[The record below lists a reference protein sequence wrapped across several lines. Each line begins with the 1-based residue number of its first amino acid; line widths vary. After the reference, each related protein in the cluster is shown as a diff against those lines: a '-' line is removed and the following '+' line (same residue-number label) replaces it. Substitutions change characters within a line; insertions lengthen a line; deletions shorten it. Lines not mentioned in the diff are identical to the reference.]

1 MKKKLLIV
9 AMLVVLALSLFA
21 VSVSAE
27 ENVPE
32 VTHSYY
38 LVQSLDSEAAL
49 ALNAEGKTNLVVYA
63 DLIGSTLEKTNNE
76 TTKSVFFGAFA
87 EGSHVEIILAE
98 DIFVPKTIVPTDI
111 GILIN
116 TAITVTIKYNGFA
129 HYIDNS
135 SSSGSNGIIL
145 RNRQAKIRLIG
156 TKGKD
161 LANGGIS
168 DNYKNPSGDIAEGNF
183 NCANSNLDVF
193 KYANDY
199 VTAVQGTVYV
209 ENVRSYTGRALVKSN
224 SGAGLFEFYD
234 CALYSPNNYA
244 IDIMGNDAKTIIFE
258 NGRCQG
264 IEFHSALT
272 GSRFKNVIVT
282 GAGVVMDCWNFTG
295 QVWEFEGCTIN
306 QVKTGSGRTHLY
318 FTGCTFDEKTL
329 FLGADG
335 GGACYLYVITK
346 PTCTEAGSRYYYYG
360 NDKRENA
367 DVIATKANDDQYP
380 IDNPALGHGFDADNI
395 TNIEYKNGF
404 MSAGLCTSNCV
415 RCNEA
420 GVTEKEASASPLF
433 NCLGYSKPEDGSIG
447 VAVTFK
453 ISKDAI
459 AVYEAVTGASLEYGA
474 VAAAYDNLGDKTIL
488 DSNGDATKLDKGG
501 VIKAQI
507 NQEKISTLS
516 LKITGFTKEEHK
528 DTKLVLG
535 AYVIEAKESAK
546 SVSYL
551 QASSAESGLYSYI
564 TYNTIEA

>member
-1 MKKKLLIV
+1 MKRKLLIV
-9 AMLVVLALSLFA
+9 AMLVVLALSLF
-21 VSVSAE
+21 VISVSAE

-76 TTKSVFFGAFA
+76 TTKSVFFGDFA
-87 EGSHVEIILAE
+87 EGSHIEIILAE
-98 DIFVPKTIVPTDI
+98 DIFVPKTIVPSNM

-161 LANGGIS
+161 LADGGIS
-168 DNYKNPSGDIAEGNF
+168 DNYKRPSGDIANGDF
-183 NCANSNLDVF
+183 KCDNSNLDVF
-193 KYANDY
+193 KYAGEY
-199 VTAVQGTVYV
+199 VAAAQGTVYV
-209 ENVRSYTGRALVKSN
+209 ENVRSYTGTALVKTN
-224 SGAGLFEFYD
+224 SGVGLFEFYD
-234 CALYSPNNYA
+234 CALYSGNNYA

-282 GAGVVMDCWNFTG
+282 GDGVVMDCWNFTG
-295 QVWEFEGCTIN
+295 QVWEFEDCTIN
-306 QVKTGSGRTHLY
+306 QVRTSSGRTHLY

-329 FLGADG
+329 FLGKDNG
-335 GGACYLYVITK
+335 GESYLYVITK

-360 NDKRENA
+360 NSNEANA
-367 DVIATKANDDQYP
+367 DVIATKTNDEQYP
-380 IDNPALGHGFDADNI
+380 IDNPALGHGFDANDI
-395 TNIEYKNGF
+395 TNIEYKNGY

-415 RCNEA
+415 RCDVA
-420 GVTEKEASASPLF
+420 GIIEEEASASPLF
-433 NCLGYSKPEDGSIG
+433 SSLGYSKPENGTMG
-447 VAVTFK
+447 VAVSFK
-453 ISKDAI
+453 VNKDAI
-459 AVYEAVTGASLEYGA
+459 EIYEGVTSKSLEYGA
-474 VAAAYDNLGDKTIL
+474 VAAAYDNLGGKTLL
-488 DSNGDATKLDKGG
+488 DDNGNINTLEKGG
-501 VIKAQI
+501 VIKAPVSQA
-507 NQEKISTLS
+507 NVTSLT

-528 DTKLVLG
+528 DVKLVLG
-535 AYVIEAKESAK
+535 AYVIVTEADATT
-546 SVSYL
+546 VSYL
-551 QASSAESGLYSYI
+551 QVTKPAEGYSYI
-564 TYNTIEA
+564 TYNEISA

>member
-9 AMLVVLALSLFA
+9 AMLVVLALGLF
-21 VSVSAE
+21 VISVSAE

-76 TTKSVFFGAFA
+76 TTKSVFFGDFA
-87 EGSHVEIILAE
+87 EGSHIEIILAE
-98 DIFVPKTIVPTDI
+98 DIFVPKTIVPSNV

-135 SSSGSNGIIL
+135 GSSSSNGIVL

-161 LANGGIS
+161 LADGGIS
-168 DNYKNPSGDIAEGNF
+168 DNYKKPSGDIADGNF
-183 NCANSNLDVF
+183 KCDNSNLDVF
-193 KYANDY
+193 KYANEY
-199 VTAVQGTVYV
+199 VTATQGTVYV
-209 ENVRSYTGRALVKSN
+209 ENVRSCTGTALVKTK
-224 SGAGLFEFYD
+224 SGVGLFEFYD
-234 CALYSPNNYA
+234 SALYSPNNYA

-282 GAGVVMDCWNFTG
+282 GAGVVMDCWSFTG

-306 QVKTGSGRTHLY
+306 KVDTSSGRTHLY
-318 FTGCTFDEKTL
+318 FTGCTFDENTL
-329 FLGADG
+329 ALGSDG
-335 GGACYLYVITK
+335 GGATYLYVITK
-346 PTCTEAGSRYYYYG
+346 ATCTEAGSRYYYYG
-360 NDKRENA
+360 NSEKDNDQIVASK
-367 DVIATKANDDQYP
+367 TQDDQYP

-420 GVTEKEASASPLF
+420 GIEEKEASASPLF
-433 NCLGYSKPEDGSIG
+433 TGKGFSRPESNGKIGLAASFGIDLVSIE
-447 VAVTFK
+447 K
-453 ISKDAI
+453 
-459 AVYEAVTGASLEYGA
+459 YELVTGKSVEFGA
-474 VAAAYDNLGDKTIL
+474 VAAGYDNLGANTLL
-488 DSNGDATKLDKGG
+488 DANGDATVLAKGQI
-501 VIKAQI
+501 IKA
-507 NQEKISTLS
+507 NVGKKVSTLTI
-516 LKITGFTKEEHK
+516 KITGFTSEHM
-528 DTKLVLG
+528 DTKIVMG
-535 AYVIEAKESAK
+535 GYVIATKGEEKEI
-546 SVSYL
+546 SYFQL
-551 QASSAESGLYSYI
+551 GTPAQGDLYSYA
-564 TYNTIEA
+564 TYNSVQ